1 MIITREEVLMNE
13 EQRKELIGRVD
24 VLDKVGNLLL
34 LGNSQ
39 FATTQQVADYYGVG
53 ISTMDSLIAR
63 HKEELET
70 NGLKLCKRSDIAKSF
85 EHSSWE
91 FKSMR
96 GKTVAYHNEE
106 QQFNVTGKG
115 ILLFSKRAIL
125 NVGMLLT
132 DSDIAEEVRSRL
144 LDIVHDAEEVITDNG
159 NTIVENVVE
168 EILDEKA
175 IILEKVEAEMK
186 GDYATVSI
194 CNAKLFALKN
204 KRIIELEENIKTIT
218 SHSLTISQ
226 SRDVINRLVR
236 VIAQQQYS
244 GKYKFAD
251 CWNDIWSK
259 VNYKLGINI
268 KSRIPENS
276 KCSRLTYLTEEE
288 TFKMEEIIRTYA
300 NKIGI
305 NVQEKLELA

>member
-1 MIITREEVLMNE
+1 MRNNDEMLMNE
-13 EQRKELIGRVD
+13 KERKELIGRVD

-39 FATTQQVADYYGVG
+39 FSTIQQVADYYEVG
-53 ISTMDSLIAR
+53 LETIKSIMKR
-63 HKEELET
+63 HKAEL
-70 NGLKLCKRSDIAKSF
+70 SDNCMKCYKQSEISLMVQS
-85 EHSSWE
+85 EPLE
-91 FKSMR
+91 IPNR
-96 GKTVAYHNEE
+96 GMN
-106 QQFNVTGKG
+106 
-115 ILLFSKRAIL
+115 LFPKRAIL
-125 NVGMLLT
+125 NVGMLLS
-132 DSDIAEEVRSRL
+132 DSDIAEEV
-144 LDIVHDAEEVITDNG
+144 IADNG

-168 EILDEKA
+168 EILDKKA

-186 GDYATVSI
+186 GDYATVSV

-204 KRIIELEENIKTIT
+204 KRIVELEENIKTIT

-268 KSRIPENS
+268 KSRPENS
-276 KCSRLTYLTEEE
+276 KESRLTYLTEE
-288 TFKMEEIIRTYA
+288 TFKVGEIVRTYT
-300 NKIGI
+300 NSLGI
-305 NVQEKLELA
+305 DVKEKLELI

>member
-1 MIITREEVLMNE
+1 MKITRDEILMNE
-13 EQRKELIGRVD
+13 KERKALIGRVD

-34 LGNSQ
+34 LGNTQ
-39 FATTQQVADYYGVG
+39 FATTQQVANYYGVG
-53 ISTMDSLIAR
+53 VKAIQSLVIDNR
-63 HKEELET
+63 EELES
-70 NGLKLCKRSDIAKSF
+70 NGLKMYKRSEILSILKG
-85 EHSSWE
+85 ELE
-91 FKSMR
+91 IKVPNR
-96 GKTVAYHNEE
+96 GQK
-106 QQFNVTGKG
+106 
-115 ILLFSKRAIL
+115 LFSKRAIL
-125 NVGMLLT
+125 NVGMLLR
-132 DSDIAEEVRSRL
+132 DSEIAKEVRSRL

-159 NTIVENVVE
+159 NTIIENVVE

-186 GDYATVSI
+186 GDYATVSV

-204 KRIIELEENIKTIT
+204 KRIVELEENIKIIT

-236 VIAQQQYS
+236 VIAQTKYS

-259 VNYKLGINI
+259 VNYQLGINI
-268 KSRIPENS
+268 KSRIPEHS

-288 TFKMEEIIRTYA
+288 TFKMEEIIRIYA

-305 NVQEKLELA
+305 NVKEKLELA